1 MSDILSVLQSAYASA
16 PLTPTNTKYTPV
28 DPKSYQGS
36 WSGTYSNNQKFELTI
51 SDVNGFRAQVK
62 YQSGS
67 TVQYQQVLI
76 GNSSFRIGDTKFV
89 LTGSRQGH
97 GRQRGDRSRDRQHQP
112 GPGQRH
118 AEHVRRATRSRYALK
133 YPIWVVVASRRPF
146 GDHNSPV
153 WSP

>member
-1 MSDILSVLQSAYASA
+1 MSDIYSVLQSAYSTA
-16 PLTPTNTKYTPV
+16 PLTPTATKYTPV

-51 SDVNGFRAQVK
+51 SEVNGFRAQVK

-89 LTGSRQGH
+89 LTGKGTATVATAVTDPVTGDTSLVKASATQG
-97 GRQRGDRSRDRQHQP
+97 S
-112 GPGQRH
+112 
-118 AEHVRRATRSRYALK
+118 
-133 YPIWVVVASRRPF
+133 
-146 GDHNSPV
+146 
-153 WSP
+153 